1 MLIDLKEF
9 DKKMLSSRDIEIYE
23 RLEGIEDKLLDLDL
37 RVRCSPRID
46 GLMVTID
53 DMLIDPGSEGHS
65 LDFLVSELVL
75 GKIGMKI
82 KLSDLTD
89 QMFKEMVKTVV
100 LYLALDCKLSND
112 KKRLGID
119 NINVIKR
126 EHYFDNQ
133 FSTTVRKFG
142 LLKIIAGHYGVTI

>member
-23 RLEGIEDKLLDLDL
+23 RLVGIEDKLLDLDL

-65 LDFLVSELVL
+65 LDFLVSEPVL

-82 KLSDLTD
+82 KLNL
-89 QMFKEMVKTVV
+89 
-100 LYLALDCKLSND
+100 
-112 KKRLGID
+112 I
-119 NINVIKR
+119 INQR
-126 EHYFDNQ
+126 
-133 FSTTVRKFG
+133 G
-142 LLKIIAGHYGVTI
+142 

>member
-37 RVRCSPRID
+37 RVRCNPRID
-46 GLMVTID
+46 GLMVTIN
-53 DMLIDPGSEGHS
+53 DMLIDPGSKGHS
-65 LDFLVSELVL
+65 FDFLVSEPVL

-100 LYLALDCKLSND
+100 VYLALDCKLSSD

-133 FSTTVRKFG
+133 FSTAVRKFG

>member
-1 MLIDLKEF
+1 MLIVLKEF

-23 RLEGIEDKLLDLDL
+23 RMEGIEDKLLDLNL

-46 GLMVTID
+46 GLMVTIN

-65 LDFLVSELVL
+65 LDFLVSEQVL

-133 FSTTVRKFG
+133 FSTAVRKFG